1 MPAEPRAT
9 DPRTE
14 AQDPTPTVTQAPA
27 PDQAPTQPA
36 ELRPWPA
43 LWSMIIGF
51 FMLLVDGTI
60 VSIATP
66 RIQDELDA
74 DITKVIWVTSAYL
87 LAYAVPLLVT
97 GRLGDRLGPKRVYL
111 AGLVVFTLASLWCG
125 LSGTIE
131 MLIVARVVQGLGAA
145 LMTPQTMT
153 VITRMFPPQQRGP
166 AMALWGAT
174 AGVANLV
181 GPILGGVLVDGLGW
195 EWIFFVNV
203 PVGIVGFVLAMRLV
217 PNLESHAHRFDLPGV
232 LLSAVGMFLV
242 VFGIQEGSTYDWG
255 TITGIIS
262 VPLLIGAGIVVLV
275 LFVLWQAKQKGGE
288 PLLPLGLFRD
298 RNFAVANLAIAG
310 VGAAIVTFALP
321 IVLWTQNVKGFSP
334 TQSALLLAPMAIIG
348 GGLSPLVGKNLHR
361 WNTRL
366 LAVVGLAL
374 FGLGIAAMGVLVMN
388 DAAWYWL
395 LIPGA
400 VMGLGNAGMWAPLSI
415 SATYGLSRAQ
425 AGAGSGVY
433 NAMRQLGA
441 VIGSAAI
448 AAVMASRITS
458 EFADAGLGGGSGAGS
473 GASDHA
479 AAGGE
484 AGASSGGVLPDM
496 LHAPY
501 AHAMGESLFLPAAIM
516 GVAVIAAL
524 FLRNA
529 NARR

>member
-1 MPAEPRAT
+1 MSH
-9 DPRTE
+9 
-14 AQDPTPTVTQAPA
+14 
-27 PDQAPTQPA
+27 

-66 RIQDELDA
+66 RIQEELGA
-74 DITKVIWVTSAYL
+74 DITQVLWVTSAYL

-111 AGLVVFTLASLWCG
+111 AGLAVFTLSSLWCG
-125 LSGTIE
+125 LSGSIE

-145 LMTPQTMT
+145 LMTPQTMS
-153 VITRMFPPQQRGP
+153 VITRMFPPERRGP
-166 AMALWGAT
+166 AMSLWGAT

-181 GPILGGVLVDGLGW
+181 GPILGGSLVDGLGW

-203 PVGIVGFVLAMRLV
+203 PVGIVGFVLAVRLV
-217 PNLESHAHRFDLPGV
+217 PRFEPQSHRFDLPGV
-232 LLSAVGMFLV
+232 LLSALGMFLV

-255 TITGIIS
+255 TISGVVS
-262 VPLLIGAGIVVLV
+262 VPLLIGAGVVVLAV
-275 LFVLWQAKQKGGE
+275 FVLWQARQRSGE
-288 PLLPLGLFRD
+288 PLVPLGLFRD

-321 IVLWTQNVKGFSP
+321 VVLWAQNVRGFSP
-334 TQSALLLAPMAIIG
+334 TQSALLLAPMAVLG
-348 GGLSPLVGKNLHR
+348 GALAPVVGKNLHH

-366 LAVVGLAL
+366 LAVAGLAL
-374 FGLGIAAMGVLVMN
+374 FGIGIALMGVVLMS
-388 DAAWYWL
+388 DGDWYWL
-395 LIPGA
+395 LLPGV

-415 SATYGLSRAQ
+415 SATYGLSRSQ

-441 VIGSAAI
+441 VVGSAAI
-448 AAVMASRITS
+448 AAMMSSRISAQFT
-458 EFADAGLGGGSGAGS
+458 DAGIGGGASGS
-473 GASDHA
+473 GG
-479 AAGGE
+479 AAGGAGGE
-484 AGASSGGVLPDM
+484 TGGASGGALPEM

-501 AHAMGESLFLPAAIM
+501 THAMGQSLLLPAAII
-516 GVAVIAAL
+516 GVSVIAAL

-529 NARR
+529 NAPRPTVGVPIGEEPSDAR